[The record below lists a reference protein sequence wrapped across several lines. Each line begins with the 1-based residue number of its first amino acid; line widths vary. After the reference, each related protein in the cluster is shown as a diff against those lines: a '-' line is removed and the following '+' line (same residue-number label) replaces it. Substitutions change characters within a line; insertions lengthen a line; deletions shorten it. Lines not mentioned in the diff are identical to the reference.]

1 MMLFINP
8 ITALIG
14 AFNIATDVMDKLGIS
29 LQQPV
34 SKAASEMRVLNN
46 QVKDLNKNI
55 SEARREAGKLET
67 ALENFEKLQNIVFK
81 TRQETEDLIAAQE
94 ALQEILGINLSGSSL
109 QIFARGEL
117 AKQQRQ
123 IQEDLA
129 EVERLT
135 DEFFAENDGVN

>member
-67 ALENFEKLQNIVFK
+67 ALENFEQLQNIVFK
-81 TRQETEDLIAAQE
+81 TRKETEDLIAAQE

-117 AKQQRQ
+117 ARQQRQ
-123 IQEDLA
+123 IQDDLD

-135 DEFFAENDGVN
+135 NEFFAENDGVN

>member
-55 SEARREAGKLET
+55 SEARREAGKLES
-67 ALENFEKLQNIVFK
+67 ALETFEKLQNIVFK
-81 TRQETEDLIAAQE
+81 TRKETEDLIAAQE
-94 ALQEILGINLSGSSL
+94 ALQEILGINLTGSSL

-117 AKQQRQ
+117 ARQQRQ

-135 DEFFAENDGVN
+135 NEFFAENDGVN